1 MVGVVGSSPIAPTNH
16 KPKQLIDLLGLFVL
30 LLLPSRMG
38 GKVVTK
44 DRLLLLLT
52 ITLAGL
58 VTRSTSSATGFGI
71 SG

>member
-1 MVGVVGSSPIAPTNH
+1 
-16 KPKQLIDLLGLFVL
+16 LLGLFVL

-58 VTRSTSSATGFGI
+58 VTCSTSSATGFGI
-71 SG
+71 SGLTS